1 VRPPVLLSKIITL
14 PTPAPEPRAPIP
26 PDLASLPPD
35 LASFRTELRRWL
47 STSFPKEDGPPRTGS
62 DRDPERHRHLQRL
75 LFEGGFAGLTYPV
88 AYGGRGLSPE
98 FQDAF
103 NEEAAGY
110 ELPTLFNV
118 TIGILGPT
126 ILDFGSEEQ
135 KRRHLPAILRGD
147 ELWVQLLSEP
157 ASGSDLAGCIT
168 RATRDG
174 DQWILNGSK
183 IWSTG
188 AHFSDFALCLARSNW
203 SQPKHR
209 GLTMYILALVQAGID
224 IEPIR
229 QANGDAEFCQEFIT
243 DVAIDATATL
253 GEENAGWQVASRLLY
268 HERNL
273 AGAASQYTY
282 GFEAE
287 GTPVAPTPDELKEL
301 ALTRGSAND
310 SRVRALVAE
319 AYALESIQAH
329 LVERINDGI
338 NGGALEPTFGSLL
351 RLFEISKVVQ
361 NSNSSVEIAGAEP
374 AVGPTTAA
382 GSLGG
387 QFLMRQAAA
396 LAGGSIE
403 MQRNIIAERVLGLP
417 RELALDVGVPFDS
430 VPHNVTS
437 SRR

>member
-1 VRPPVLLSKIITL
+1 MQ
-14 PTPAPEPRAPIP
+14 
-26 PDLASLPPD
+26 PDI
-35 LASFRTELRRWL
+35 ASFRTELRHWL
-47 STSFPKEDGPPRTGS
+47 SAHFPQEVGPPRTGS

-75 LFEGGFAGLTYPV
+75 LFEGGFAGLTYPA
-88 AYGGRGLSPE
+88 AYGGRGLGAAY
-98 FQDAF
+98 QDAF
-103 NEEAAGY
+103 NDEAAGY

-118 TIGILGPT
+118 TLGILGPT
-126 ILDFGSEEQ
+126 ILDFGTEEQ
-135 KRRHLPAILRGD
+135 KRRHIPAILRGE

-188 AHFSDFALCLARSNW
+188 AHYSDFALCLARSNW
-203 SQPKHR
+203 SLPKHR
-209 GLTMYILALVQAGID
+209 GLTMYMVELAQPGID
-224 IEPIR
+224 IEPIT

-243 DVAIDATATL
+243 DLSIDAGATL
-253 GEENAGWQVASRLLY
+253 GEENAGWQVASRLLM

-273 AGAASQYTY
+273 AGAASAFTY
-282 GFEAE
+282 GFVAE

-301 ALTRGSAND
+301 ALARGMAQD
-310 SRVRALVAE
+310 TRVRALVAE
-319 AYALESIQAH
+319 AYALDSVQSN
-329 LVERINDGI
+329 LVERINQGI
-338 NGGALEPTFGSLL
+338 STGALEPTFGSLL
-351 RLFEISKVVQ
+351 RLFEISKVIQ
-361 NSNSSVEIAGAEP
+361 CSDTSVEIAGAEV
-374 AVGPTTAA
+374 AVGPAATA

-387 QFLMRQAAA
+387 LFLMRQAAA

-403 MQRNIIAERVLGLP
+403 MQRNIISERVLGLP

-430 VPHNVTS
+430 VPHNVPS